1 MQRHTDC
8 KIVQF
13 YKFVAN
19 LSIRFF
25 FNIKYYIGSEKT
37 FDKDQT
43 LISNLAG
50 QGQELKSSS
59 DTNPSL
65 H

>member
-1 MQRHTDC
+1 MLKGFLLASNMISDQQKH
-8 KIVQF
+8 
-13 YKFVAN
+13 
-19 LSIRFF
+19 
-25 FNIKYYIGSEKT
+25 
-37 FDKDQT
+37 FDIDQA

>member
-1 MQRHTDC
+1 MLKGFLLASNMISDQ
-8 KIVQF
+8 K
-13 YKFVAN
+13 KKN
-19 LSIRFF
+19 
-25 FNIKYYIGSEKT
+25 
-37 FDKDQT
+37 FDIDQA

>member
-1 MQRHTDC
+1 MPNQSTY
-8 KIVQF
+8 KI
-13 YKFVAN
+13 
-19 LSIRFF
+19 F
-25 FNIKYYIGSEKT
+25 FNIKYDIGSEKN

>member
-1 MQRHTDC
+1 ML
-8 KIVQF
+8 KV
-13 YKFVAN
+13 
-19 LSIRFF
+19 FF
-25 FNIKYYIGSEKT
+25 ASIKYDIRSEKN
-37 FDKDQT
+37 FDIDQA